1 LRYLPDVN
9 LLLALSSQDHVYY
22 ATATKWLVGIRGAPL
37 LLSAV
42 TESGFVRLTASP
54 HVGNRKMETA
64 IELLEDIRSL
74 PNRESLPM
82 DGSWLEL
89 ISPLVSRIHG
99 HRQVTD
105 ALLLGL
111 AIRHNAIL
119 VTLDPKIQ
127 ALAGQQFK
135 AHLLTLI

>member
-1 LRYLPDVN
+1 LPDVN
-9 LLLALSSQDHVYY
+9 VLLALSNPDHLFYRV
-22 ATATKWLVGIRGAPL
+22 ATKWLVQIQSARFL
-37 LLSAV
+37 LCAV
-42 TESGFVRLTASP
+42 TESSFVRLTASP

-111 AIRHNAIL
+111 AIRHNVIL
-119 VTLDPKIQ
+119 VTLDQKIQ

-135 AHLLTLI
+135 ANLLTLI

>member
-1 LRYLPDVN
+1 
-9 LLLALSSQDHVYY
+9 
-22 ATATKWLVGIRGAPL
+22 
-37 LLSAV
+37 
-42 TESGFVRLTASP
+42 
-54 HVGNRKMETA
+54 META

-111 AIRHNAIL
+111 AIRHNVIL
-119 VTLDPKIQ
+119 VTLDQKIQ

-135 AHLLTLI
+135 ANLLTLI